1 MASCLVPD
9 FPAVMMALQHLGE
22 LERQF
27 KEEKMPFNTEASHH
41 LKEIAAAVTKLET
54 SRRSVHEQLEVET
67 IENGKVRHQIH
78 KFQEKISKDIMA
90 DVTAARE
97 SNAKEIADLHAEL
110 NRTADLQRATT
121 DRQEEILRQN
131 RLLVPER
138 DQVRAKHDNDTAV
151 LNHRISLKHSAQ
163 AQLQRSLD
171 KVAELRGCIAAA
183 EESKSS
189 LERDMARESAAFDDT
204 KDGLMV
210 ELDQVANSVLK
221 QKQENAR
228 RQKKLSHFNNLRMDR
243 DDQLADLTQHGANLE
258 RTVERLTA
266 SRGLHEVQL
275 KEAVAG
281 HQEAGH
287 QVESAERELC
297 ELRRHYEATG
307 QRLQEDLVL
316 LDQEIEEGTAAGVV
330 YRRTLAAAEERAK
343 VQRRE
348 ENEMRA
354 VHLTVSERLESTTRR
369 LDEQLASITRHGAQA
384 CVMEVQTGRLLES
397 NLLNVGLY
405 QEYQEKARGRLGT
418 EQWNLGEAE
427 VEKREQGILQEEAR
441 KAQEAHVDKA
451 TAAIRVAREKHG
463 SLCLEEVAMRREL
476 ASNAEADALT
486 RRLTGAEVDFVQ
498 METEYREAVERL
510 AGETEQLQRETEAKE
525 RQLEEGE
532 AALSQAE
539 ARHLREE
546 ASFRG
551 LERLIAGQYGEKAR
565 LEGSTK
571 ELRGETAVLLGPR
584 DEVKAGLEA
593 GRARHRELM
602 VGQASELLAV
612 EARIQDG
619 GRRLE
624 TVSLENSRLR
634 LSVLKMEEDMA
645 SARSATERHGR
656 AIVARREQE
665 QAAWARL
672 LPAWGEDEAVTR
684 EGCDGYRPLVAAFG
698 ALLGRLGTRSA
709 QFEGIAERVRQQLL
723 HISKLGY

>member
-27 KEEKMPFNTEASHH
+27 KEE
-41 LKEIAAAVTKLET
+41 KLET

-110 NRTADLQRATT
+110 NSTADLQRATT

-138 DQVRAKHDNDTAV
+138 DQVRAKHDSDTAV

-189 LERDMARESAAFDDT
+189 LERDMARESEAFVAT

-210 ELDQVANSVLK
+210 ELEQVANSALK

-281 HQEAGH
+281 HQEVGH

-297 ELRRHYEATG
+297 ELRRHYEAAG

-343 VQRRE
+343 QQRRE

-384 CVMEVQTGRLLES
+384 CVMEVETGRLLES

-405 QEYQEKARGRLGT
+405 QEDQEKARGRLGT
-418 EQWNLGEAE
+418 EQWSLGEAE

-451 TAAIRVAREKHG
+451 TATIRVAREKHG

-476 ASNAEADALT
+476 ASNDEADALT
-486 RRLTGAEVDFVQ
+486 RRLTHVEVDFVQ
-498 METEYREAVERL
+498 METEYREEAERL
-510 AGETEQLQRETEAKE
+510 SGETEQLQGETEAKE

-532 AALSQAE
+532 AALSQVD
-539 ARHLREE
+539 ARHLLEE
-546 ASFRG
+546 ASFQG
-551 LERLIAGQYGEKAR
+551 LERLIAGQHGERAR
-565 LEGSTK
+565 LEVSTK
-571 ELRGETAVLLGPR
+571 GLRGETAVLLGPR
-584 DEVKAGLEA
+584 DEMKAGLEA
-593 GRARHRELM
+593 GRLRHRELL

-656 AIVARREQE
+656 AVVARGEQE
-665 QAAWARL
+665 RAASARL
-672 LPAWGEDEAVTR
+672 LRAWGEDQAVTR

-698 ALLGRLGTRSA
+698 ELLGRLGNRSA
-709 QFEGIAERVRQQLL
+709 QFEGVAERVRRQLL